1 MIRDS
6 HDNEYEDR
14 LSSALLLRA
23 EMTDVSEVLAASIM
37 RTISITKKTAIFI
50 GCGYSGHKKVIEKIS
65 PSQISFAPLS
75 NPPTA
80 TAELS

>member
-6 HDNEYEDR
+6 HGNEYEDR
-14 LSSALLLRA
+14 LSSGLLLRA

-37 RTISITKKTAIFI
+37 RTISTTKKTAIFI
-50 GCGYSGHKKVIEKIS
+50 GCEYSGHKKVIEKIS
-65 PSQISFAPLS
+65 PSQISFAPPS